1 MIDYLVYN
9 VLYLQYNIIQYNANN
24 NMEAVVRKQT
34 SFRLREDLLQ
44 ILQEQAKKANRSLN
58 NFVESTLMDAMYSEP
73 NEETVA
79 AIKEARSGKYAGVI
93 DTTDFGSFKTT
104 TEKA

>member
-1 MIDYLVYN
+1 
-9 VLYLQYNIIQYNANN
+9 
-24 NMEAVVRKQT
+24 MEAVVRKQT

-73 NEETVA
+73 NEETIA

-93 DTTDFGSFKTT
+93 DTNSMEAFIKSC
-104 TEKA
+104 E

>member
-1 MIDYLVYN
+1 
-9 VLYLQYNIIQYNANN
+9 
-24 NMEAVVRKQT
+24 MEAVVRKQT

-73 NEETVA
+73 NEETIA
-79 AIKEARSGKYAGVI
+79 AINEARSGKFAGTI
-93 DTTDFGSFKTT
+93 DVSSFDAFMKSLN
-104 TEKA
+104 EIE